1 MAPPVWLPFALQ
13 AGSMVSS
20 GIGNY
25 LEGRNQEKYYNRV
38 TKMQQEAQR
47 RRRGAE
53 RKAGMANIFFGL
65 GGEGLSVK
73 LAWPIFSLGLVDVLQ
88 CSLCTKKSLR

>member
-1 MAPPVWLPFALQ
+1 MALPVWLPFALQ
-13 AGSMVSS
+13 TGSMISS

-47 RRRGAE
+47 RRRESE

-65 GGEGLSVK
+65 GGR
-73 LAWPIFSLGLVDVLQ
+73 AQ
-88 CSLCTKKSLR
+88 CSLCIKKSLR